1 MQVVARVCTCTS
13 RMTGSLLLEC
23 LIIRPARLVQ
33 PALPFLNH
41 RGRCFSVCSWR
52 DSMNR
57 LIFAQEQRVYFLIL
71 CNRDLILLLSAEWSE
86 KEHYVSLCLYVY
98 LFRFVIT
105 RAFSS
110 RRLWT
115 NEPFFCSRSVKL
127 STHSCV
133 PLSFKA
139 TNEACATRCKI
150 LISSSA
156 LVQPVMFSVQNV
168 IGIWTEKCHMQPIQ
182 RLSASKKSRN
192 GNS

>member
-23 LIIRPARLVQ
+23 YIIRPARLVQ

-71 CNRDLILLLSAEWSE
+71 CNEDPILLLSAEWLE
-86 KEHYVSLCLYVY
+86 KEHCVSFMYVY

-150 LISSSA
+150 SISSSA
-156 LVQPVMFSVQNV
+156 LVQPVMFSAQNV
-168 IGIWTEKCHMQPIQ
+168 FGIRTEKCHMQPIDE
-182 RLSASKKSRN
+182 K
-192 GNS
+192 